1 MASRPASAS
10 SYGSQAHREKLQ
22 RIKDREDLKGLIV
35 QKFIDK
41 YKKPGKRSV
50 IQHQVEALMAQGVL
64 TEANLRALD
73 QRIQQEMASDTQS
86 FAGISVQSGVTKE
99 SEVRA
104 PSKAPSVVS
113 YMSGASDFPEEG
125 AAMADEV
132 GSVRSQR
139 SAASSVRMPPN
150 RDEWAAILQYNT
162 QMYRQQEQLRLQKE
176 HEQKET
182 FRKELDRQIAQN
194 RDRSAQEVAEKQ
206 AYADTHMQNLATFD
220 ARERQRQE
228 VLNLKRAQEKAT
240 REQQLKE
247 QRSKKRAEEKKARSD
262 DKKLLKTLKEEDE
275 AAYRLL
281 MAKKQE
287 EMRMAQ
293 EILAQNTA
301 WKRAQL
307 DAEEKDR
314 LEELRRQAEL
324 NALIDQQEQAKKEEQ
339 RKREERQAQF
349 LTQAADGALKSQKN
363 KKVSEEEALLQH
375 YQARNQFDDEQEEV
389 QRQRQREQKQE
400 MRAQLQSQ
408 IQAKRQREL
417 LEKQHIREQADMW
430 RRENQCTPHTD
441 HQEMDQME
449 NQRKKA
455 TQEEYVSQLKQQ
467 IAEKTASKESR
478 AMTAIERALNKP
490 LIKEIIGGLD

>member
-41 YKKPGKRSV
+41 YKKPGKRSI
-50 IQHQVEALMAQGVL
+50 IQQQVESLMAQGVL

-73 QRIQQEMASDTQS
+73 QRIQQEMASDAQS
-86 FAGISVQSGVTKE
+86 FAGISVQSGVTRE

-125 AAMADEV
+125 AGLEQEE
-132 GSVRSQR
+132 VRSQR

-150 RDEWAAILQYNT
+150 RDEWGAILQYNT

-176 HEQKET
+176 REQKQT

-194 RDRSAQEVAEKQ
+194 KARSAQEMAEKQ
-206 AYADTHMQNLATFD
+206 AYADTQVQNLAAFD

-228 VLNLKRAQEKAT
+228 AQNAKRAQEKAT
-240 REQQLKE
+240 RERQLKE
-247 QRSKKRAEEKKARSD
+247 QRAKKRAEEKKSKSED
-262 DKKLLKTLKEEDE
+262 EKLLKTLKQEDE
-275 AAYRLL
+275 AAYRAL
-281 MAKKQE
+281 MAKKME
-287 EMRMAQ
+287 EVRIAQ

-301 WKRAQL
+301 WKRAQTE
-307 DAEEKDR
+307 AEEKER
-314 LEELRRQAEL
+314 LDEQRRQTEL
-324 NALIDQQEQAKKEEQ
+324 NALLDQQEQAKKEEQ
-339 RKREERQAQF
+339 RKREERQAHF
-349 LTQAADGALKSQKN
+349 LTHTADGALKSQKHQ
-363 KKVSEEEALLQH
+363 KVSEEQALLQH
-375 YQARNQFDDEQEEV
+375 YQARSRFDEEQEEV
-389 QRQRQREQKQE
+389 RRQKQQEQKLE
-400 MRAQLQSQ
+400 MRAELQSQ
-408 IQAKRQREL
+408 IQAKRQREE
-417 LEKQHIREQADMW
+417 LEKQHFREQAAMW
-430 RRENQCTPHTD
+430 QRENQCKRQPD
-441 HQEMDQME
+441 HQEMDEME

-467 IAEKTASKESR
+467 IAEKSASKESR

-490 LIKEIIGGLD
+490 LIKEIISGLD

>member
-41 YKKPGKRSV
+41 YKKPGKRSI
-50 IQHQVEALMAQGVL
+50 IQQQVETLMAQGVL

-73 QRIQQEMASDTQS
+73 QRIQQEMASDAQS

-104 PSKAPSVVS
+104 PSKASSVVS
-113 YMSGASDFPEEG
+113 YMSGASDFPEEV
-125 AAMADEV
+125 AALGEEME
-132 GSVRSQR
+132 VRSQR

-150 RDEWAAILQYNT
+150 RDEWGAILQYNT

-176 HEQKET
+176 HEQKQT
-182 FRKELDRQIAQN
+182 FKKELDRQIAQN
-194 RDRSAQEVAEKQ
+194 RARSAQETAEQQ
-206 AYADTHMQNLATFD
+206 AYADTQMMNLAAFD

-228 VLNLKRAQEKAT
+228 AQNAKRAQEKAT
-240 REQQLKE
+240 RERQLKE
-247 QRSKKRAEEKKARSD
+247 QRAKRRTEEKKSKAED
-262 DKKLLKTLKEEDE
+262 EKLLKTLKQEDE
-275 AAYRLL
+275 AAYRML

-287 EMRMAQ
+287 EVRIAQ

-301 WKRAQL
+301 WKRAQTE
-307 DAEEKDR
+307 AEEKER
-314 LEELRRQAEL
+314 LDELRRQAEL
-324 NALIDQQEQAKKEEQ
+324 NSLIDQQEQAKKEEQ
-339 RKREERQAQF
+339 RKREERQAHF
-349 LTQAADGALKSQKN
+349 LTHTADGALKSQKHQ
-363 KKVSEEEALLQH
+363 KVSEEQALLQH
-375 YQARNQFDDEQEEV
+375 YQARNLFDEEQEEV
-389 QRQRQREQKQE
+389 KRQKQQEQKLE
-400 MRAQLQSQ
+400 MRAELQSQ
-408 IQAKRQREL
+408 IQAKRQREQ
-417 LEKQHIREQADMW
+417 LEKQHFREQASMW
-430 RRENQCTPHTD
+430 QRENQCTSHTD
-441 HQEMDQME
+441 HQEMDDME

-467 IAEKTASKESR
+467 IAEKSANKESR

-490 LIKEIIGGLD
+490 LIKEIISGLD